1 LSRDYEAE
9 ITRFFDGLVSISQLT
24 RRLTTKE
31 EQKQMEGKKAI
42 FAIKGVNKTFAFEVR
57 GTEIIRL
64 ESISG
69 VDTVCWARDPQQFL
83 EYCDRVFQDG
93 DTTAFER
100 ALQRGDLILRGKH
113 TIHDRVLWRKAFER
127 LATAREAYTR

>member
-1 LSRDYEAE
+1 MSRDYEAE
-9 ITRFFDGLVSISQLT
+9 ITHFFDGLVRISRAA
-24 RRLTTKE
+24 RRLTTSE

-42 FAIKGVNKTFAFEVR
+42 FAIKGMKHTFAFEVR
-57 GTEIIRL
+57 GAEIVPL

-69 VDTVCWARDPQQFL
+69 VDTVCWARDPQRFL

-100 ALQRGDLILRGKH
+100 ALQRGDLVLRGKH